1 MKKITLWLFALF
13 TCWQMTAQTGTIV
26 VGVND
31 GTPNTT
37 TSYPSPMQDYYKT
50 GRAQFLYTASELLG
64 AGLVA
69 GNITEI
75 GWVVISNNT
84 STLQENYTISMKSTA
99 STVLTTT
106 FESGATVVY
115 GPTDFTPSA
124 TGNVMFT
131 LSTPFTWDGTSNVIV
146 EVCAGLSTGGFTQN
160 VSCANSTTT
169 GTMSAFFRSDS
180 STTPCTTATATG
192 ASTDRPLL
200 VATGNVASC
209 LAPLNLVSANVTA
222 FTADISWDATTST
235 PLIGYEY
242 VVSTS
247 NVAPAGAGTTT
258 TNTFASISSLL
269 PQTTYYVFVRSN
281 CTVSDF
287 SGWNGPISFTTACA
301 PITTLPHLEPFDTFL
316 PICWTEA
323 DNGDLT
329 AGPATFGAGSWVVDG
344 LGNVGT
350 TGAIRVT
357 LDGATDNDWVV
368 SPEFTIPATGYELK
382 FTAAATQG
390 GLTTAPTTAWESD
403 DFVEVLV
410 STTGMTNWVPL
421 HTYNDTN
428 VPSNVGTA
436 NALDLDAYATQ
447 TVRFAFRAVEGATN
461 GAAAVDFSV
470 DNFEVRLSPTCPDQT
485 GLVVSNVT
493 SSGADTSWDDM
504 SGSGAVGYEYAI
516 TTSVTP
522 PASGTTTAATF
533 YIASGLLPQTVYYLH
548 VRSECTG
555 SIYGNWATTTF
566 TTACVPVVALPWNEG
581 FETVATGT
589 NIFPQCWGYSNTTSD
604 WNIETFPVA
613 NTGVNSLGR
622 TWSTDGWAFTPM
634 FTLTAGTSYRFSYY
648 IRTQDTTIGYDVA
661 IGVGNSQNSAA
672 MTTTLSTVTGYQGPA
687 WVRVNHE
694 FTPTVTGDYS
704 FGVHVVAPVAPN
716 GINFD
721 DFKLELSPTC
731 PDQTGLVVANITSS
745 GADTSWDDM
754 SGTGAVGY
762 EYAIT
767 TSATPPA
774 SGTTTAATFNI
785 ATGLLPQTVYYLHV
799 RSECAG
805 STFGNWTTTTFTTA
819 CVPVV
824 ALPWNEGFETV
835 AVGTNIFPQCWGYTN
850 TTSDWNIETFP
861 VANSGVNSLG
871 RTWSTDGWAFTPM
884 FTLAAG
890 TSYTFSYFVR
900 TQDTTVGYDVTVGV
914 GNSQSSAAMT
924 TTLSTV
930 TGYQGPTWTQVNL
943 NFTPTVAGDYSF
955 GVHVVAP
962 VAPNGINFDD
972 FQLKLTPSAPPACAT
987 NLVATPNACGNFSNG
1002 LAWDVEP
1009 TATGYYVTIGTTTGG
1024 TDIANA
1030 VSVGTNSYNFSGTV
1044 NTPYFWTIVPYN
1056 GTGPATGCAEQTF
1069 TTAATGCY
1077 CASVPSS
1084 NDNLGITS
1092 AVVGATTNPVSDV
1105 TYSDLTAVAEVVA
1118 PGATTNVQLTFSTGY
1133 TYDINIWVD
1142 FNNDFDFDDSG
1153 ELVQTGI
1160 ACTAAEPN
1168 TVDASF
1174 IMPLSA
1180 PTGQHRMRI
1189 GTADSGQVPPDSCYN
1204 GSYGVTLDFTV
1215 DTTLGSASFDTTSF
1229 VAYPNPVKD
1238 VLNLS
1243 YKTAINNVKVVN
1255 LLGQEVLNTKANS
1268 NDVQVN
1274 MSALSAGAY
1283 IVNITVEDTVHTIK
1297 VIKE

>member
-37 TSYPSPMQDYYKT
+37 TGYPSPMQDYYKT
-50 GRAQFLYTASELLG
+50 GRVQFLYTASELLG

-75 GWVVISNNT
+75 GWVVTSNNT

-131 LSTPFTWDGTSNVIV
+131 LTTPFVWDGTSNVIV
-146 EVCAGLSTGGFTQN
+146 EVCAGLATGTFTEN

-169 GTMSAFFRSDS
+169 GIKSVYFRSDS
-180 STTPCTTATATG
+180 ATTPCTTATGTT
-192 ASTDRPLL
+192 STDRPLL

-209 LAPLNLVSANVTA
+209 LAPLNLVSANITA
-222 FTADISWDATTST
+222 FTADISWDATSST

-247 NVAPAGAGTTT
+247 NVAPTGAGTPT
-258 TNTFASISSLL
+258 TNTFASLSSLL

-287 SGWNGPISFTTACA
+287 SAWNGPISFTTACA
-301 PITTLPHLEPFDTFL
+301 PITTLPHLEPFNTFL

-329 AGPATFGAGSWVVDG
+329 AGPATIGTGSWLVDG

-357 LDGATDNDWVV
+357 LDGAIDNDWVV

-390 GLTTAPTTAWESD
+390 GLTVAPTTAWESD
-403 DFVEVLV
+403 DSVEVLV
-410 STTGMTNWVPL
+410 TSTGMTNWVPL
-421 HTYNDTN
+421 YTYIDTN
-428 VPSNVGTA
+428 VPSNVGSL
-436 NALDLDAYATQ
+436 NVLDLDAYATQ
-447 TVRFAFRAVEGATN
+447 TVRFAFRAVEGAAN
-461 GAAAVDFSV
+461 GAAVVDFSV
-470 DNFEVRLSPTCPDQT
+470 DNLEVRLSPTCPDQT
-485 GLVVSNVT
+485 GLVVSGVT
-493 SSGADTSWDDM
+493 STGANTSWDDM
-504 SGSGAVGYEYAI
+504 SGTGAVGYQYAI
-516 TTSVTP
+516 TTSATP
-522 PASGTTTAATF
+522 PASGTPIATTF

-548 VRSECTG
+548 VRSECAG
-555 SIYGNWATTTF
+555 SIFGNWATTSF
-566 TTACVPVVALPWNEG
+566 TTACSPIVALPWNEG

-589 NIFPQCWGYSNTTSD
+589 NIFPQCWGYSNTLSD

-622 TWSTDGWAFTPM
+622 TWSTNGWAFTPM

-648 IRTQDTTIGYDVA
+648 VRTQDAIVGYDVTV
-661 IGVGNSQNSAA
+661 GVGNSQNSAA
-672 MTTTLSTVTGYQGPA
+672 MTTTVSTVTAYQGPA
-687 WVRVNHE
+687 WVKVNHE
-694 FTPTVTGDYS
+694 FTPLTNGDYS
-704 FGVHVVAPVAPN
+704 FGVHVVAPGAPN

-754 SGTGAVGY
+754 SGSGAVGY
-762 EYAIT
+762 QYAIT

-774 SGTTTAATFNI
+774 SGTPIAATFYI
-785 ATGLLPQTVYYLHV
+785 ASGLLPQTVYYLHV

-805 STFGNWTTTTFTTA
+805 STYGNWATTTFTTA
-819 CVPVV
+819 CVPVGT
-824 ALPWNEGFETV
+824 LPWNEGFETV
-835 AVGTNIFPQCWGYTN
+835 ATGTNIFPQCWGYSN
-850 TTSDWNIETFP
+850 TLSDWNIETFP
-861 VANSGVNSLG
+861 VANTGVNSLG
-871 RTWSTDGWAFTPM
+871 RTWSTNGWAFTPM

-890 TSYTFSYFVR
+890 TSYTFSYYVR
-900 TQDTTVGYDVTVGV
+900 TQDATVGYDVTVGV

-930 TGYQGPTWTQVNL
+930 TGYQGPTWTQVFL

-962 VAPNGINFDD
+962 NPPNGINFDD
-972 FQLKLTPSAPPACAT
+972 FELKLSPSIPPACAA
-987 NLVATPNACGNFSNG
+987 NLVATPNACGNFSNN
-1002 LAWDVEP
+1002 LNWDATA

-1030 VSVGTNSYNFSGTV
+1030 VSVGTNAYSFSGSV
-1044 NTPYFWTIVPYN
+1044 NTQYFWTIVPYN
-1056 GTGPATGCAEQTF
+1056 GAGSATGCVEQSF

-1092 AVVGATTNPVSDV
+1092 AIVGATTNPISDV
-1105 TYSDLTAVAEVVA
+1105 TYVDLTAVAEVVA
-1118 PGATTNVQLTFSTGY
+1118 PGANTNVQLTFSTGY
-1133 TYDINIWVD
+1133 TYDINIWID
-1142 FNNDFDFDDSG
+1142 FNNDFDFDDAG
-1153 ELVQTGI
+1153 ELVKTGI
-1160 ACTAAEPN
+1160 ACTAVEPN
-1168 TVDASF
+1168 IVDASF
-1174 IMPLSA
+1174 TMPLTA
-1180 PTGQHRMRI
+1180 PSGTHRMRI
-1189 GTADSGQVPPDSCYN
+1189 GTADSGQAPPNPCYN
-1204 GSYGVTLDFTV
+1204 GNFGVTLDFTV

-1243 YKTAINNVKVVN
+1243 YKTAINNVRVVN
-1255 LLGQEVLNTKANS
+1255 LLGQEVLNSRTNS
-1268 NDVQVN
+1268 NDIQVN
-1274 MSALSAGAY
+1274 MSALTAGAY

-1297 VIKE
+1297 IIKE